1 MMKERRSLKRYHGPF
16 DGGWNGE
23 SGTRE
28 CRITDLSL
36 GGCFIDS
43 LSNNVAGSTVQ
54 VFLRLTERVLRLRA
68 EVVYVDKVQGFAVAF
83 HDNEPEVMSALAA
96 ALATLEAQPVVR

>member
-1 MMKERRSLKRYHGPF
+1 MTSERRGAKRLPGPF

-28 CRITDLSL
+28 CRITDLSA

-43 LSNNVAGSTVQ
+43 LSASDVGGRVTVD
-54 VFLRLTERVLRLRA
+54 VRLANQAITLHA
-68 EVVYVDKVQGFAVAF
+68 DVVYIDKVQGFAVRF
-83 HDNEPEVMSALAA
+83 VDNDPAVIKALSEAIAA
-96 ALATLEAQPVVR
+96 VGA

>member
-1 MMKERRSLKRYHGPF
+1 MTNERRSIKRYHGPF

-36 GGCFIDS
+36 GGCFVDS
-43 LSNNVAGSTVQ
+43 LSNNVAGSKVL
-54 VFLRLTERVLRLRA
+54 VLLKLSERVLRMRA
-68 EVVYVDKVQGFAVAF
+68 EVVYVDRVQGFAVAF
-83 HDNEPEVMSALAA
+83 QDNDPEVMSALAD
-96 ALATLEAQPVVR
+96 ALATLDAQPVR